1 MDPLPRFLLIT
12 FLISGWSA
20 YNMIETFSA
29 PENQPSPESRK
40 SKLLFEL
47 NELDSPQIRELRY
60 RQGFRTV
67 QNQMVFVRIR
77 LDRLEAEFKEFR
89 EKRELRNKMSPEESS
104 GPSSYSAFPSSLDL
118 KKQNK
123 MMEAV
128 RFNITN
134 IYSKIK
140 ALREANKLKCSRKK
154 CENIN
159 SKVKKTDTYV
169 KFLADVNLTTL
180 DMVLHNISRYTDT
193 VNSLVTNLT
202 GTVTSQKLEIDQA
215 STKLNIL
222 ARNVYAIML
231 PNVTANS
238 EFKIK
243 VNNCFADINSADC
256 PPTKLRHGKEKDES
270 VDEVGN

>member
-1 MDPLPRFLLIT
+1 
-12 FLISGWSA
+12 
-20 YNMIETFSA
+20 
-29 PENQPSPESRK
+29 
-40 SKLLFEL
+40 
-47 NELDSPQIRELRY
+47 
-60 RQGFRTV
+60 
-67 QNQMVFVRIR
+67 
-77 LDRLEAEFKEFR
+77 
-89 EKRELRNKMSPEESS
+89 MSPEESS
-104 GPSSYSAFPSSLDL
+104 GLRMMG
-118 KKQNK
+118 KQTK
-123 MMEAV
+123 MIEEV
-128 RFNITN
+128 RYNLTTATTNITN

-140 ALREANKLKCSRKK
+140 ALREANTLKCSKKK
-154 CENIN
+154 CENIV

-202 GTVTSQKLEIDQA
+202 STVASQKLEIDNA

-222 ARNVYAIML
+222 ARNVYSKML

-256 PPTKLRHGKEKDES
+256 PPTILRHEKHMNKSADDNNNFNS
-270 VDEVGN
+270 QNHHKILGSHPSAADGNKNILRMGEPSRQSSTPTPLVPQLKIVLACMANNTDPLCTAQFR

>member
-1 MDPLPRFLLIT
+1 
-12 FLISGWSA
+12 
-20 YNMIETFSA
+20 
-29 PENQPSPESRK
+29 
-40 SKLLFEL
+40 
-47 NELDSPQIRELRY
+47 
-60 RQGFRTV
+60 
-67 QNQMVFVRIR
+67 MVFVRIR

-89 EKRELRNKMSPEESS
+89 ETRELRNKMLPEESS
-104 GPSSYSAFPSSLDL
+104 GQRMMG
-118 KKQNK
+118 KQNK
-123 MMEAV
+123 MMEEV

-140 ALREANKLKCSRKK
+140 ALREADTLKCSKKK
-154 CENIN
+154 CKNIS